1 MTYFSK
7 RKENKAMTQTF
18 QEQAKELVRRNPDS
32 IRRIAQYDA
41 NEFNR
46 AMAQVFL
53 EAAGEQ

>member
-1 MTYFSK
+1 
-7 RKENKAMTQTF
+7 MTQTF

-46 AMAQVFL
+46 AMATVFL
-53 EAAGEQ
+53 EAAGEHV

>member
-1 MTYFSK
+1 
-7 RKENKAMTQTF
+7 MTQTF